1 MRTVVRGMHERGVSE
16 KRCIQGH
23 AAVRAIAL
31 AVRSVG
37 DHVMT
42 DFNADRR
49 RIITGVAGATLLSI
63 LSPFARS
70 AGVDYPFTLG
80 VASGDPVPD
89 GFVIWTRLAPKPVT
103 PTGDGG
109 LTKPVEVRWKIASDA
124 AMTRIVRSG
133 QTTAHARFAHSVHVE
148 ASGLQPGRPYW
159 YQFESLGAQSPVG
172 QACTAP
178 PATAMVAARF
188 GFVSCSHWEAG
199 YFSAYRHLAAERPD
213 LVFFLGDYIYEMNA
227 SSEKIQFPRRH
238 ATPDPM
244 DLSGYRNRYAQYKT
258 DPDLQALHACA
269 PSVVTWDDHEV
280 QNDYAAQWSQDPG
293 VSVESFLRRRAAAY
307 QAFYEH
313 MPLRASSLPKGPDMR
328 IYRNLDYGR
337 LARFHVLDG
346 RQYRS
351 EQPCI
356 PASGS
361 HKGYVARGD
370 CADLTDPKRTMLGW
384 EQEAWL
390 DRSFA
395 QSPGQWNV
403 IAQDLLVAPLIQ
415 RNPGTQELGRWTDG
429 WDGYMTT
436 RERMLASLQRHQTR
450 NPVFWGGDIHSFWT
464 TDLHADAGNPDSAVI
479 ATEFVGTSVTSG
491 GPPFEAFNSILGLN
505 PHVKFFESRQRGYV
519 AVDLTEHQMSAR
531 FQVVSDVL
539 DPAASVSTLKRFLVA
554 AGKAGAMEG

>member
-1 MRTVVRGMHERGVSE
+1 
-16 KRCIQGH
+16 
-23 AAVRAIAL
+23 
-31 AVRSVG
+31 
-37 DHVMT
+37 MT
-42 DFNADRR
+42 DFNPDRR

-80 VASGDPVPD
+80 VASGDPLPD
-89 GFVIWTRLAPKPVT
+89 GFVIWTRLAPKVMT
-103 PTGDGG
+103 PSGDGG
-109 LTKPVEVRWKIASDA
+109 LNKPVEVRWKIASDA
-124 AMTRIVRSG
+124 SMVHVVRTG
-133 QTTAHARFAHSVHVE
+133 QATAHPRLAHSVHVE
-148 ASGLQPGRPYW
+148 VSGLQPGRPYW
-159 YQFESLGAQSPVG
+159 YQFESLGAQSAVG

-178 PATAMVAARF
+178 LASAMVSARF

-213 LVFFLGDYIYEMNA
+213 LVFFLGDYIYEMNVSA
-227 SSEKIQFPRRH
+227 ENPRFPRHH

-244 DLSGYRNRYAQYKT
+244 DLAGYRNRYAQYKT

-269 PSVVTWDDHEV
+269 PSVATWDDHEV
-280 QNDYAAQWSQDPG
+280 QNDYAAQWSQDPN
-293 VSVESFLRRRAAAY
+293 VPVDSFLRRRTAAY

-313 MPLRASSLPKGPDMR
+313 MPLRASSLPKGQEMR

-356 PASGS
+356 QANGS
-361 HKGYVARGD
+361 RRGHVAPSD
-370 CADLTDPKRTMLGW
+370 CPDLRDPKRTMLGW

-395 QSPGQWNV
+395 ESPGQWNV
-403 IAQDLLVAPLIQ
+403 IAQDLLVAPLEQ
-415 RNPGTQELGRWTDG
+415 RDLKTQAQGHWTDG

-436 RERMLASLQRHQTR
+436 RERVLASLQRHQTR

-464 TDLHADAGNPDSAVI
+464 TDLHADAGNPDSAIV
-479 ATEFVGTSVTSG
+479 ATEFVGTSVTSS

-505 PHVKFFESRQRGYV
+505 PHVKFFDSRQRGYV
-519 AVDLTEHQMSAR
+519 AVDLNEQHMQTR

-539 DPAASVSTLKRFLVA
+539 DPAASVSTLKGFVVE
-554 AGKAGAMEG
+554 AGKAGAVAV